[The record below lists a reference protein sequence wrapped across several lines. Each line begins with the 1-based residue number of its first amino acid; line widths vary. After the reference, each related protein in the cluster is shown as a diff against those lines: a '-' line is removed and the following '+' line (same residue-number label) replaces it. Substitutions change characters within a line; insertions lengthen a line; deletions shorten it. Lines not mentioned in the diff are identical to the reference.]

1 MSALGGRLV
10 TVDSDS
16 RRLLIGG
23 SAMTV
28 LGLGWFVLSHV
39 VMRTAI
45 ADAAVEAL
53 GVVLAVLV
61 LVSLVAA
68 LRTQG
73 RRQ

>member
-1 MSALGGRLV
+1 MAL
-10 TVDSDS
+10 
-16 RRLLIGG
+16 
-23 SAMTV
+23 

-39 VMRTAI
+39 VMRTDI
-45 ADAAVEAL
+45 GDAVVEAL

>member
-1 MSALGGRLV
+1 MTGRGRLV
-10 TVDSDS
+10 TVDRDS
-16 RRLLIGG
+16 RKLLIGG
-23 SAMTV
+23 SAMAL

-39 VMRTAI
+39 VMRTAVG
-45 ADAAVEAL
+45 DAVVEAL

>member
-1 MSALGGRLV
+1 
-10 TVDSDS
+10 VDRDS
-16 RRLLIGG
+16 RALLIGG
-23 SAMTV
+23 SAMAL

-39 VMRTAI
+39 VMRTDI
-45 ADAAVEAL
+45 GDAVVEAL